1 MRREAT
7 CGKLSSVPH
16 AERHTLA
23 HPNEHILKNWSR
35 ASEALRCAGVLLW
48 EMCNGMRAWE
58 GLSQAQ
64 ARPRAVP
71 QGSGYSNPNPCAAAT
86 GSPHSMLPQTLP

>member
-71 QGSGYSNPNPCAAAT
+71 LLQPLPCAAAT

>member
-1 MRREAT
+1 M
-7 CGKLSSVPH
+7 
-16 AERHTLA
+16 
-23 HPNEHILKNWSR
+23 NILNNGSR
-35 ASEALRCAGVLLW
+35 ASEALCCAGVLLW